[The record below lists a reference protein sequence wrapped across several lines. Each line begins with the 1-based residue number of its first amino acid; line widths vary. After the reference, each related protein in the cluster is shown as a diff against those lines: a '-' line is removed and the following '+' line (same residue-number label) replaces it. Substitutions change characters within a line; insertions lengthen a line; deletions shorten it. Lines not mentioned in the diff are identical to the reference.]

1 MKCPTRVDLIT
12 NNVISLKS
20 IHGTNTLGYF
30 TAASVMNTES
40 FIRFVSVQGQ
50 KMKKRRNGKKRL
62 AQIYFSVF

>member
-1 MKCPTRVDLIT
+1 MKCPARVDLIT
-12 NNVISLKS
+12 NIVLSLKI

-30 TAASVMNTES
+30 TAASMTNTES
-40 FIRFVSVQGQ
+40 FIRFGPVQGQ